1 MTNTSI
7 PMKQREHLVQDA
19 EFSRTLSQ
27 AVQFP
32 DGTLTDMVLSGAKR
46 YPARPAIR
54 GPRQSDKTYREVSYA
69 QFVQHASQISR
80 AVNAAVADNTFAD
93 NFVGILL
100 PRDIEYIESALG
112 VLLTG
117 LAYLP
122 LYESLPPQR
131 MQWYLEDSGARIV
144 ITSRKLEH
152 HLTSIF
158 SGKLIFIED
167 LQSSFLSARQ
177 AATAP
182 VPSFSYLKDRVHSRN
197 LAYMIYTSGTTGK
210 PKGVEVEHRGA
221 CNMLH
226 HHASVL
232 VDEDDLKKSVL
243 VAALIFDSSI
253 RETWLPLVTSGC
265 LCISDNVF
273 GINEGSM
280 CAGTPSGLTVA
291 TFPETL
297 RTVMVGG
304 ERLTDGCVDNINIH
318 HPKKILNAYG
328 PTETTV
334 ECLIHY
340 TDTAKRSEISW
351 IGLPIWNTHLY
362 GVPKDAQQD
371 PVTGKWPLAK
381 RGEPCELW
389 VGGVGV
395 ARGYRNAPEKT
406 ASKFLPN
413 TFGEEGRV
421 YRTGDLVRWTESGD
435 LEYLGRTDSQI
446 KLRGYRVELEEV
458 ERVCSEAKGVGQAA
472 IVVKKDKRG
481 QEHLVAYITPADS
494 SDVDTVSES
503 QAAELKQAVLKSGEA
518 ELASYMVPS
527 EVVVLAELPFTIG
540 GKVDKRSLPEP
551 DWSNS
556 QQGGSK
562 NGGKGDDEDEDGEVV
577 GPSNASETSILKAVC
592 DMLDVGTDS
601 VSVTDNIFTDY
612 GLTSIDAALLRRK
625 LNKHGIEI
633 DGTATILRHGTVRA
647 LANHILGASNGM
659 ERSILAAVCEMLDLD
674 ADTLSVDDNFFTEY
688 GLTSID
694 AALLRRKLD
703 EQGIEIDGTATI
715 LRHGTVRAL
724 AQHLN
729 GNSANQGNSLQKEAL
744 KLSLA
749 DVTLGAE
756 QQPND
761 KPLPFWLVWLITGFG
776 FFVAAMLTYALPVAF
791 WVIKL
796 SAVHQW
802 GSCDWKSD
810 ECGDAYDPWR
820 GFAWNVLFTPLML
833 MGLFVLELFMV
844 WAVKWTVVGR
854 YRTGAYSI
862 NGSMYLRWWFVNTF
876 MSFTYFFLLNP
887 LRCTGLLNAWYRAL
901 GAKVGKNV
909 VLDTACIYEAD
920 LITIGDNVTVQS
932 DAALFGHV
940 ITRQNRV
947 EPGSGSAH
955 TSGPHSNSKRG

>member
-1 MTNTSI
+1 
-7 PMKQREHLVQDA
+7 
-19 EFSRTLSQ
+19 
-27 AVQFP
+27 
-32 DGTLTDMVLSGAKR
+32 VLAGAKR
-46 YPARPAIR
+46 HPSRPALR
-54 GPRQSDKTYREVSYA
+54 GPRQSDKTDREMAYA
-69 QFVQHASQISR
+69 QFIHHASRMSL
-80 AVNAAVADNTFAD
+80 AVNTAVSDNAFAD

-112 VLLTG
+112 ILLTG
-117 LAYLP
+117 SAYLP

-152 HLTSIF
+152 HLTSIYN
-158 SGKLIFIED
+158 GKLIFIED
-167 LQSSFLSARQ
+167 LEDDFVSASQ
-177 AATAP
+177 AVTTQ
-182 VPSFSYLKDRVHSRN
+182 VPSFSYLKDRVNSRN

-232 VDEDDLKKSVL
+232 VDENDLQKSVL

-273 GINEGSM
+273 GVNEGSM

-291 TFPETL
+291 TFPDTL

-304 ERLTDGCVDNINIH
+304 ERLTDGCVDNINTH

-334 ECLIHY
+334 ECLVHY

-362 GVPKDAQQD
+362 GVPKDAQSD

-413 TFGEEGRV
+413 TFGEQGRV

-472 IVVKKDKRG
+472 IVVKKDSRG
-481 QEHLVAYITPADS
+481 QEHLIAYITPADS
-494 SDVDTVSES
+494 SDTDTLGES
-503 QAAELKQAVLKSGEA
+503 QAAALKQAVLENGEA

-527 EVVVLAELPFTIG
+527 EVVVLPKLPFTIG

-556 QQGGSK
+556 QGGSK
-562 NGGKGDDEDEDGEVV
+562 NTGGGDDDDEDGEIV
-577 GPSNASETSILKAVC
+577 GPSNASEESILKAVC

-625 LNKHGIEI
+625 LTESGIEI

-647 LANHILGASNGM
+647 LANHILGASCPM
-659 ERSILAAVCEMLDLD
+659 ERAILAAVCEMLDLD
-674 ADTLSVDDNFFTEY
+674 ANSLSVDDNFFTEY

-715 LRHGTVRAL
+715 LRHGTVRSL
-724 AQHLN
+724 AKHLN
-729 GNSANQGNSLQKEAL
+729 VINGTHGSSQKEDM
-744 KLSLA
+744 KLGLA
-749 DVTLGAE
+749 DVTLSAE
-756 QQPND
+756 QQPID
-761 KPLPFWLVWLITGFG
+761 KPLPFWLVWLITGLG
-776 FFVAAMLTYALPVAF
+776 FFVAAMLTYAVPVAF
-791 WVIKL
+791 WVIEL

-810 ECGDAYDPWR
+810 ECGDAHDPWR

-833 MGLFVLELFMV
+833 IALFILELFMV
-844 WAVKWTVVGR
+844 WTVKWMVVGR
-854 YRTGAYSI
+854 YRTGAYSL
-862 NGSMYLRWWFVNTF
+862 NGPMYLRWWFVNTF

-887 LRCTGLLNAWYRAL
+887 LRCTGLLNTWYRAL
-901 GAKVGKNV
+901 GAKIGENV
-909 VLDTACIYEAD
+909 VLDTACVYEAD

-940 ITRQNRV
+940 ITRQNAATSASAHANV
-947 EPGSGSAH
+947 GAGAGSA
-955 TSGPHSNSKRG
+955 GFSKRG